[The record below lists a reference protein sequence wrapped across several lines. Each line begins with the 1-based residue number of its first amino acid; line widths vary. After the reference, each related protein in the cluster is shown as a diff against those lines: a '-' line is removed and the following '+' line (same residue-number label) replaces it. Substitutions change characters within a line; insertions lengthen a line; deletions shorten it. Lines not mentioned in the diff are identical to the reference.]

1 MANDLSFQ
9 ANIAIFESVGFF
21 FAQVRDH
28 VIKYFPFECLHDWRL
43 PVALTHNRL
52 LSLSRPFLFLLL
64 APLYWVCVCVCAVYC
79 VLICFCSIDKLR
91 ISIVVFCNCASRNGI
106 LLELK
111 RDPFRYNNCTF
122 VNFRLFTNWRIEF
135 DPIRLRSE
143 GCSTHFKRER
153 EIKKKW
159 WISKGKYPSLNQ
171 YLSLSAN
178 CTMPLDLIESNRIA
192 FSSWKFNHSVLNP
205 KFLSFRWAE
214 FDLRMFAFSIVQNSI
229 KYWNGRFFLAATL

>member
-1 MANDLSFQ
+1 MWS
-9 ANIAIFESVGFF
+9 NIF
-21 FAQVRDH
+21 
-28 VIKYFPFECLHDWRL
+28 
-43 PVALTHNRL
+43 L
-52 LSLSRPFLFLLL
+52 LSVCTIDACQSRSRTIVCY
-64 APLYWVCVCVCAVYC
+64 LYPVHFSFSYSRRSIGCVCVCVCAVYC

-153 EIKKKW
+153 EIKKNDEFRKANIPR
-159 WISKGKYPSLNQ
+159 WINI
-171 YLSLSAN
+171 YLCL
-178 CTMPLDLIESNRIA
+178 P
-192 FSSWKFNHSVLNP
+192 
-205 KFLSFRWAE
+205 
-214 FDLRMFAFSIVQNSI
+214 IVPC
-229 KYWNGRFFLAATL
+229 R

>member
-153 EIKKKW
+153 NKKKMMNFERQ
-159 WISKGKYPSLNQ
+159 ISLVESIFISVCQLYH
-171 YLSLSAN
+171 AVRF
-178 CTMPLDLIESNRIA
+178 DRIESYCIQFLKVQSFGSQSKISFVSVSGIRFANVRI
-192 FSSWKFNHSVLNP
+192 FNC
-205 KFLSFRWAE
+205 AE
-214 FDLRMFAFSIVQNSI
+214 FN
-229 KYWNGRFFLAATL
+229 